1 MTAEA
6 LEVTIVA
13 HDVGGIGGMERQLA
27 ELVTGLLDAGDRVTL
42 VARTCAI
49 PPRTGLRWVRVPGP
63 ARPFALAYPWFLV
76 AGTLLTRLHRAGVVH
91 TTGAIVLNRADVT
104 TVHLCHHAVRERL
117 DVARVRRATP
127 AYRLNARIAAL
138 ESRWGERKIYTP
150 GRTAVVVAVSDG
162 VARELRRFFPRMA
175 ARLAV
180 TPNGVDARRFRPVAS
195 KELVRAA
202 LDLPRDGLQA
212 LFIGREWEG
221 KGLRIAVEA
230 LPDAPA
236 WRLVVVGEGDRVRYA
251 ALAEE
256 LGVGDRVHFVAP
268 TPDLVPYYQAA
279 DAFLLPTGY
288 ETFSL
293 VSYEAAAC
301 GLPLLV
307 TRVSGVEDILQDGV
321 NGYVIAREPSS
332 VAACLRRLAASPSL
346 RARMGAAARAAVDR
360 VDWPAMVA
368 SYRAHYRS
376 AATRGT
382 ETERRR

>member
-1 MTAEA
+1 
-6 LEVTIVA
+6 
-13 HDVGGIGGMERQLA
+13 
-27 ELVTGLLDAGDRVTL
+27 
-42 VARTCAI
+42 
-49 PPRTGLRWVRVPGP
+49 
-63 ARPFALAYPWFLV
+63 
-76 AGTLLTRLHRAGVVH
+76 
-91 TTGAIVLNRADVT
+91 
-104 TVHLCHHAVRERL
+104 
-117 DVARVRRATP
+117 
-127 AYRLNARIAAL
+127 
-138 ESRWGERKIYTP
+138 
-150 GRTAVVVAVSDG
+150 
-162 VARELRRFFPRMA
+162 MA
-175 ARLAV
+175 SRLAV

-195 KELVRAA
+195 KEAVRAA
-202 LDLPRDGLQA
+202 LHLPRDGLQA

-236 WRLVVVGEGDRVRYA
+236 WRLVVVGEGDPVRYA

-256 LGVGDRVHFVAP
+256 LGVRERVHFVAP

-346 RARMGAAARAAVDR
+346 RASMGAAARAAVDR

-382 ETERRR
+382 